1 MPIGHGTSL
10 ARRRL
15 GIGKSVPGLS
25 GGVGARGDYGQAEP
39 AEPTLARKASLLA
52 PPVPVPQTDTGG
64 RGEYPKVNEI
74 TLVKELGNITP

>member
-1 MPIGHGTSL
+1 MPIGHGTFL
-10 ARRRL
+10 ARRRP

-25 GGVGARGDYGQAEP
+25 GGVGRSGDVSQSDSAEP
-39 AEPTLARKASLLA
+39 ILARKASLLA